1 MARQHPSNPEGRK
14 LYPPDRLSVSCSKQ
28 ECQKCLL
35 GLLQTSGKL
44 MNIKGCEPTA
54 SSVVQK
60 TRRAAM
66 GGNGKRREKQRK
78 TQEEK
83 NQQMAQTSVA
93 QLVKVA
99 PNCMIYP
106 VKLEAI
112 KTLHQPTK
120 RDNKF
125 LLQIV
130 KQSCELQVKRKKHK
144 KPRKLNFFI
153 QQKHDGVVWG
163 WGNGEKEENFLKQD
177 LPPECTI
184 KALWLKSDNF
194 KS

>member
-1 MARQHPSNPEGRK
+1 MNQQLHLWFKRQG
-14 LYPPDRLSVSCSKQ
+14 
-28 ECQKCLL
+28 
-35 GLLQTSGKL
+35 
-44 MNIKGCEPTA
+44 
-54 SSVVQK
+54 
-60 TRRAAM
+60 AAI

-106 VKLEAI
+106 VKFEAI

-144 KPRKLNFFI
+144 KYP
-153 QQKHDGVVWG
+153 
-163 WGNGEKEENFLKQD
+163 EN
-177 LPPECTI
+177 
-184 KALWLKSDNF
+184 
-194 KS
+194 